1 MGGRWKEP
9 SAGLASE
16 CLGAGGNE
24 HVEGRQVGALSRGDG
39 HWLSDLLATDSF
51 SHGDSGG
58 PADWLRLRSGGT
70 GWE

>member
-24 HVEGRQVGALSRGDG
+24 HVEGGQVGAPS
-39 HWLSDLLATDSF
+39 HWLSDPLAMDSF
-51 SHGDSGG
+51 SRGDSVDQQIGL
-58 PADWLRLRSGGT
+58 D
-70 GWE
+70 